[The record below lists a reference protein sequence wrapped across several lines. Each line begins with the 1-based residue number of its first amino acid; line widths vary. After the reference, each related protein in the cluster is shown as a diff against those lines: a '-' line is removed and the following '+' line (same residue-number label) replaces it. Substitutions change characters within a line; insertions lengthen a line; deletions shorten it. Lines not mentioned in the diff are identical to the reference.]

1 MAGEIVKK
9 AGWVGALTVLV
20 PIGIMVW
27 NEYEDWVKWKHQA
40 ELIRMERALED
51 TGPMIPGVSLEAR
64 VDTLEALHGR

>member
-1 MAGEIVKK
+1 MNDLVTDGYGKILDVNLSTGEIVKK

-40 ELIRMERALED
+40 ELIMMEREQ
-51 TGPMIPGVSLEAR
+51 MIAW
-64 VDTLEALHGR
+64 